1 MELFNTDRARYAA
14 NGLLFV
20 EICFGT
26 LAFWSHAFE
35 YGGLARFTVAALLTA
50 TFGFTALL
58 ASGVVIRAVSA
69 HEAGL
74 AVTRGLVG
82 FCGLVLFLIGAG
94 MTWHG
99 LSWADAQAELIP
111 GVEFDWLLI
120 PAAGLLSGLN
130 FVAIYVFCR
139 DIKPKRST
147 VHVLEAPETIAGRTL
162 AQKRHNSKAA

>member
-1 MELFNTDRARYAA
+1 MELFSTERARFAA

-35 YGGLARFTVAALLTA
+35 QGGWARFVVAALLTA

-69 HEAGL
+69 HEAGV

-111 GVEFDWLLI
+111 GSELDWLLI
-120 PAAGLLSGLN
+120 PAACLLSGLN

-139 DIKPKRST
+139 DIKPKRAT
-147 VHVLEAPETIAGRTL
+147 VTVLESPATIAAREL
-162 AQKRHNSKAA
+162 AQHRHGKKAA

>member
-1 MELFNTDRARYAA
+1 MELFNTDRARFAA

-35 YGGLARFTVAALLTA
+35 QGGWARFVVAALLTA

-69 HEAGL
+69 HEAEVK
-74 AVTRGLVG
+74 VTGGLVA

-99 LSWADAQAELIP
+99 LVWADTQAELIP
-111 GVEFDWLLI
+111 GAELDWMLI
-120 PAAGLLSGLN
+120 PAACLLSGLN

-139 DIKPKRST
+139 DIKPKRSP
-147 VHVLEAPETIAGRTL
+147 VAVLEDPKTVAGRIL
-162 AQKRHNSKAA
+162 AAERHGKKAA

>member
-35 YGGLARFTVAALLTA
+35 HGGWARFVVATLLTA

-69 HEAGL
+69 HEAGVK
-74 AVTRGLVG
+74 VTRGLVA

-99 LSWADAQAELIP
+99 LVWADAQAELIP
-111 GVEFDWLLI
+111 GADLDWLLI
-120 PAAGLLSGLN
+120 PAACLLSGLN

-139 DIKPKRST
+139 DIKPKIR
-147 VHVLEAPETIAGRTL
+147 VVENPARQL
-162 AQKRHNSKAA
+162 ALDGWEKRRARNSAA